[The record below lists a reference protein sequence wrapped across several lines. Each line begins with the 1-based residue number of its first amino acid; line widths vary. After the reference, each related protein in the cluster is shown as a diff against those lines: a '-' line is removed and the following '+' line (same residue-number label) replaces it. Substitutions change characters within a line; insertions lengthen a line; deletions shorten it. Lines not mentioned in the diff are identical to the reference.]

1 MTLNFGLTRSAP
13 GGIAVI
19 FEDAND
25 GRKRIEWLVPESAL
39 ESPARETAGFLKV
52 MDSLGKA
59 VTGKPA
65 QTGSQNPGP
74 IDRQILPLAK
84 RALLQV
90 QREISD
96 EIDRL
101 SRLIGP

>member
-1 MTLNFGLTRSAP
+1 MTLNFGLTRSTP
-13 GGIAVI
+13 GGIAVL

-25 GRKRIEWLVPESAL
+25 GRKRIEWVVPESAL
-39 ESPARETAGFLKV
+39 ESPAPKPVGFLKV

-59 VTGKPA
+59 FTGTPA
-65 QTGSQNPGP
+65 QTVSQNPGP

-84 RALLQV
+84 IALLQV

-101 SRLIGP
+101 NRLLGS